1 MRRVLLIFC
10 CLSLSCGCSMVK
22 SSKKWYRE
30 YLNTSPT
37 VDLTVQAEQECAP
50 LDFASLFVP
59 VDTRLNAFGRD
70 LAAQDTY
77 PTDQWFDMFMQ
88 RYPWVGSITAV
99 NIKGEVLDQR
109 VNGEPK
115 DADYAALCAGDWKN
129 RQPRGSFETG
139 ESGTDIFLTMPFFKD
154 TNCKGCLVARF
165 SPKDLV
171 RYSPHSESVV
181 MFGPRQEV
189 LWAGQYADRIDGL
202 VDHPWSDLLKEQVS
216 GEITAYDQK
225 FFWLGRAFAGTW
237 LIYVAHVPE

>member
-1 MRRVLLIFC
+1 
-10 CLSLSCGCSMVK
+10 MVK

-77 PTDQWFDMFMQ
+77 PTDQWFDRFMQ
-88 RYPWVGSITAV
+88 RYPWLGSITAV

-115 DADYAALCAGDWKN
+115 DTDYAALCAGDWKN

>member
-1 MRRVLLIFC
+1 
-10 CLSLSCGCSMVK
+10 MVK

-77 PTDQWFDMFMQ
+77 PTDQWFDRFMQ

>member
-1 MRRVLLIFC
+1 MI
-10 CLSLSCGCSMVK
+10 K

-37 VDLTVQAEQECAP
+37 VDLTVQAEHEGAP

-70 LAAQDTY
+70 FATQDTY
-77 PTDQWFDMFMQ
+77 PADQWFDMFMQ
-88 RYPWVGSITAV
+88 RYPWLGSITAV
-99 NIKGEVLDQR
+99 NMKGEVLDQR
-109 VNGEPK
+109 VNGEQK
-115 DADYAALCAGDWKN
+115 NADYAALCAGDWKN
-129 RQPRGSFETG
+129 RQPRGSLG
-139 ESGTDIFLTMPFFKD
+139 GDASGTDIFLTMPFFKNN
-154 TNCKGCLVARF
+154 TCKGCLVARF

-189 LWAGQYADRIDGL
+189 LWAGQYADRIDAL
-202 VDHPWSDLLKEQVS
+202 MNHPWEDLLKEQVS
-216 GEITAYDQK
+216 GRIIAYDQE